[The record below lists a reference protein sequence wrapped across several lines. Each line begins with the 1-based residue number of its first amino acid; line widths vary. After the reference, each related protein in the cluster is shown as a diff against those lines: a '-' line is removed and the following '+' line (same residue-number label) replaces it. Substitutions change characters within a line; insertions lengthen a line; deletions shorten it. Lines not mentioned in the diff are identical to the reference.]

1 MVLER
6 KVKLLSLAAGR
17 NEVEQ
22 KIAGCIALHC
32 SRQ

>member
-6 KVKLLSLAAGR
+6 KVKLFSLATGQ

-22 KIAGCIALHC
+22 KTSIAGF
-32 SRQ
+32 